1 MRPVQWLLKD
11 WKELKQFLNQKSYN
25 NQERGYIL
33 SITVNQFL
41 NIKTKVMNDNSKVLI
56 GLLTGLA
63 AGAALGLLFA
73 PEKGSETRDRL
84 NQSLKD
90 LGDSIKDR
98 AADEINNLA
107 SLKDK
112 VVTSVKSKLQDNEE
126 EFADDVEH
134 A

>member
-1 MRPVQWLLKD
+1 
-11 WKELKQFLNQKSYN
+11 
-25 NQERGYIL
+25 
-33 SITVNQFL
+33 
-41 NIKTKVMNDNSKVLI
+41 MNDNSKVLI

-73 PEKGSETRDRL
+73 PEKGSETRDRF

-90 LGDSIKDR
+90 LGDTIKDR

-107 SLKDK
+107 GLKDK
-112 VVTSVKSKLQDNEE
+112 VVSSVKNKLNDTEE